1 MASTLDTI
9 AAAVCGALAA
19 YIQANEA
26 TFATDI
32 TTGEGDLTTLITS
45 LISEIPPIKGIAGLV
60 AGPILTAIENL
71 IQSTVAAELAKFP
84 PATLVADIVAYLQG
98 EQKRLGG

>member
-19 YIQANEA
+19 YVQANSA
-26 TFATDI
+26 AIAADVQ
-32 TTGEGDLTTLITS
+32 TGEGDLVTLVATLIKD
-45 LISEIPPIKGIAGLV
+45 IPPIKGVAGLV
-60 AGPILTAIENL
+60 AGPIEAAIESL
-71 IQSTVAAELAKFP
+71 ITSTVQSELAKFP
-84 PATLVADIVAYLQG
+84 PATVVADVVAYLQA